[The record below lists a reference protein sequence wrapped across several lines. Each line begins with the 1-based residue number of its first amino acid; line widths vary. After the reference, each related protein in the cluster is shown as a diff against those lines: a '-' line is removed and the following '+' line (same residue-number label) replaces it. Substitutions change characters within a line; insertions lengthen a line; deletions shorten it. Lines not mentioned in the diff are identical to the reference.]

1 MLQKLQRET
10 LAERAAASLLEF
22 IQARDLKPGEA
33 LPSETR
39 LTTEF
44 GVSRPIIREALKSLQ
59 GKGVIEI
66 VNGKGAII
74 RSIDGTALRGYFS
87 RAVQVNRDTI
97 LELREVRRGLEVQ
110 SAILAATRR
119 TDEEL
124 ARMAGIIAAMRAHV
138 HDADSYI
145 DLDVT
150 LHLLIASASH
160 NAMMFHLVESIREAS
175 KDTIREGL
183 RRRHTT
189 EQLERVQ
196 ALHEALFAEVRD
208 GHAEGARRAMDV
220 HFDEA
225 VTALITGDIEANIE
239 LALPV
244 LPMEREDSD
253 GLWTEL

>member
-10 LAERAAASLLEF
+10 LAEQAAASLLEF
-22 IQARDLKPGEA
+22 IRARDLKPGEA

-74 RSIDGTALRGYFS
+74 RSIDGAALRGYFS

-97 LELREVRRGLEVQ
+97 LELMEVRRGLEVQ

-124 ARMAGIIAAMRAHV
+124 DRMADIVAAMRAHV
-138 HDADSYI
+138 HDADAYI
-145 DLDVT
+145 DLDVA

-183 RRRHTT
+183 RRRRTA

-196 ALHEALFAEVRD
+196 ALHEALLAEVRD
-208 GHAEGARRAMDV
+208 GHAEGARRAMGT

-225 VTALITGDIEANIE
+225 VRALMADDVETEIE
-239 LALPV
+239 LLAA
-244 LPMEREDSD
+244 SN
-253 GLWTEL
+253 G